1 MQPIRTESLEWAALP
16 HINPHA
22 AGLDISATEI
32 VACVR
37 PDMSVTP
44 IRTFSTYTP
53 DLEALADW
61 LQACHVT
68 TVAMEA
74 TGVYWIPVYEIL
86 ERCGFKVYL
95 VNARH
100 IKNVPGRKTD
110 ICDSQWVQTLHTYGL
125 LTNSFVPAPEIRALR
140 AYWRQ
145 RANLIEHRAAHIQH
159 MQKALQQMNLHLTEV
174 LSDITGVTGLQILR
188 AIVAGERNAQTLS
201 QLRDQRC
208 RRSPAEIAKALTG
221 NYRPEHVFALKQ
233 ALALYD
239 FYTAQI
245 ADCDAEMERQYAA
258 LQPIADAADLPPQ
271 TSRKRNSHSK
281 NAPQFDARTQLF
293 RITGVDLVAVT
304 GLDESSVQTI
314 ISEIGTDVS
323 RFPTIKHFCSWL
335 TLAPHNDIS
344 GGKVLHSRTLKARN
358 RAGQAF
364 RMAAQA
370 VMRTQTPFGAFYR
383 RLAARIGK
391 EQAIVATA
399 HKIARVVYAML
410 KHHQPFESTSQEAYE
425 RQHQERELKRLKHRA
440 ADLGFQLVPQSG

>member
-1 MQPIRTESLEWAALP
+1 M
-16 HINPHA
+16 
-22 AGLDISATEI
+22 
-32 VACVR
+32 
-37 PDMSVTP
+37 
-44 IRTFSTYTP
+44 
-53 DLEALADW
+53 
-61 LQACHVT
+61 
-68 TVAMEA
+68 
-74 TGVYWIPVYEIL
+74 
-86 ERCGFKVYL
+86 
-95 VNARH
+95 
-100 IKNVPGRKTD
+100 
-110 ICDSQWVQTLHTYGL
+110 
-125 LTNSFVPAPEIRALR
+125 
-140 AYWRQ
+140 
-145 RANLIEHRAAHIQH
+145 
-159 MQKALQQMNLHLTEV
+159 

-188 AIVAGERNAQTLS
+188 AIVAGERDAQTLG
-201 QLRDQRC
+201 QLRDKRR

-221 NYRPEHVFALKQ
+221 NYRSEHIFALKQ
-233 ALALYD
+233 ALAYD

-323 RFPTIKHFCSWL
+323 RFPTVKHFCSWL
-335 TLAPHNDIS
+335 TVVARLNDIS

-410 KHHQPFESTSQEAYE
+410 KHQRPFESTSQEAYE
-425 RQHQERELKRLKHRA
+425 RQHQDTELKRLKRRA
-440 ADLGFQLVPQSG
+440 ADLRTSNSYHSQDEPLTLKFLSQRVNESRFVTAIPQRSSTCRIRRHGG

>member
-1 MQPIRTESLEWAALP
+1 M
-16 HINPHA
+16 
-22 AGLDISATEI
+22 
-32 VACVR
+32 
-37 PDMSVTP
+37 
-44 IRTFSTYTP
+44 
-53 DLEALADW
+53 
-61 LQACHVT
+61 
-68 TVAMEA
+68 
-74 TGVYWIPVYEIL
+74 
-86 ERCGFKVYL
+86 
-95 VNARH
+95 
-100 IKNVPGRKTD
+100 
-110 ICDSQWVQTLHTYGL
+110 
-125 LTNSFVPAPEIRALR
+125 
-140 AYWRQ
+140 
-145 RANLIEHRAAHIQH
+145 
-159 MQKALQQMNLHLTEV
+159 
-174 LSDITGVTGLQILR
+174 QILR
-188 AIVAGERNAQTLS
+188 AIVAGERDAETLG
-201 QLRDQRC
+201 QLRDKRC

-221 NYRPEHVFALKQ
+221 NYRSEHIFALKQ

-323 RFPTIKHFCSWL
+323 RFPTVKHFCSWL
-335 TLAPHNDIS
+335 TVAPHNAIS

-410 KHHQPFESTSQEAYE
+410 KHQRPFESTSQEAYE
-425 RQHQERELKRLKHRA
+425 RQHQERELKRLKRELPIWASNSYHSQDEPLTLKFLSSGLTAQGPLRRRPAKHLVRGVSWERVGGATPGTVNSQRRISGEAPQARFFAGVSQHRA
-440 ADLGFQLVPQSG
+440 FSV

>member
-86 ERCGFKVYL
+86 ESCGFKVYL

-110 ICDSQWVQTLHTYGL
+110 ICDGQWVQTLHTYGL

-188 AIVAGERNAQTLS
+188 AIVAGERDAQTLG
-201 QLRDQRC
+201 QLRDKRC

-221 NYRPEHVFALKQ
+221 NYRSEHIFALKQ

-323 RFPTIKHFCSWL
+323 RFPTVKHFCSWL
-335 TLAPHNDIS
+335 TVAPHNDIS

-410 KHHQPFESTSQEAYE
+410 KHQRPFESTSQEAYE
-425 RQHQERELKRLKHRA
+425 RQHQERELKRLKRRA